1 LHFTEAQSTFLPSAP
16 LRCSV
21 KLTCQHELTV
31 YENLPAVPQ
40 SWNFWFHE
48 VSWYGM
54 YAGTEITSSA
64 VFKVKD
70 EEMKPVEFIFYLTKI
85 FCNKREITHFL

>member
-1 LHFTEAQSTFLPSAP
+1 
-16 LRCSV
+16 
-21 KLTCQHELTV
+21 
-31 YENLPAVPQ
+31 
-40 SWNFWFHE
+40 
-48 VSWYGM
+48 M

>member
-1 LHFTEAQSTFLPSAP
+1 MRTFPLFHKVGISGFMVWMYAGTEITTSA
-16 LRCSV
+16 V
-21 KLTCQHELTV
+21 FK
-31 YENLPAVPQ
+31 
-40 SWNFWFHE
+40 
-48 VSWYGM
+48 VSWYWM